1 MVFVKYDRDLKVIA
15 VKMSRRGMSL
25 AEINALIE
33 KDISA
38 HSLS

>member
-1 MVFVKYDRDLKVIA
+1 MVYVKYDRDLKVIA